1 MTRTTTKAIR
11 PGRYIA
17 LIALAAAIFGLMSY
31 LLFPLSIAAQTP
43 VPSTLQGDYT
53 IGINKDDVPKDL
65 AGGPSLI
72 GQWRVSFAA
81 DGSYHMDRLDVGT
94 LVTGTFT
101 VQGNQITITDTGGL
115 MSCSNADAATGDQ
128 GDVSTGTYEF
138 TQSEKRL
145 SLTPKDDGCASRKL
159 ILGTRELV
167 QYVECLTP
175 ASSEVPGATPV
186 AGTPE
191 ATLGLLQPAAQS
203 TPESQQPRGAPP
215 SGAGAGNLDK
225 AIDNVLDQ
233 MTACWATG
241 DPSRFL
247 PLLSKDY
254 EAALRGQFPSE
265 EEFTNNFQAAMQSP
279 IVFTRVGEVT
289 SVDAT
294 HATANV
300 RTENGE
306 ATTAR
311 FGFILE
317 DGAWKWAGPV

>member
-1 MTRTTTKAIR
+1 MRVTRL
-11 PGRYIA
+11 GRQFA
-17 LIALAAAIFGLMSY
+17 PIALAATIFGLMSY
-31 LLFPLSIAAQTP
+31 LLFPLSITAQTP
-43 VPSTLQGDYT
+43 VASTLHGDYT

-65 AGGPSLI
+65 ANGPSLI
-72 GQWRVSFAA
+72 GQWRISFKA
-81 DGSYHMDRLDVGT
+81 DGTYQMDRLDVGV

-101 VQGNQITITDTGGL
+101 VESKQVTITDTGGL
-115 MSCSNADAATGDQ
+115 MSCSNVDAATGDQ

-167 QYVECLTP
+167 QYVDCLTP

-191 ATLGLLQPAAQS
+191 PTLGLLQPAAQA
-203 TPESQQPRGAPP
+203 TPESQQPRGQPP
-215 SGAGAGNLDK
+215 TGTGNLDK

-254 EAALRGQFPSE
+254 AAALRGQFPSE

-289 SVDAT
+289 SIDAT

-300 RTENGE
+300 RTENGQ

>member
-1 MTRTTTKAIR
+1 MRVTRL
-11 PGRYIA
+11 GRHIA
-17 LIALAAAIFGLMSY
+17 PIALAAAIFGLLSY
-31 LLFPLSIAAQTP
+31 LLFPLGIAAQTP
-43 VPSTLQGDYT
+43 LASSLQGDYT

-72 GQWRVSFAA
+72 GQWRISFKA
-81 DGSYHMDRLDVGT
+81 DGTYQMDRLDVGT

-101 VQGNQITITDTGGL
+101 VKGNEVTITDTGGL
-115 MSCSNADAATGDQ
+115 MSCANADAATGDQ
-128 GDVSTGTYEF
+128 GDVSAGTYKF

-175 ASSEVPGATPV
+175 VSSEVPGATPV

-191 ATLGLLQPAAQS
+191 PTLGLLQPAAQS

-215 SGAGAGNLDK
+215 SGTGNLDT
-225 AIDNVLDQ
+225 AIDNLLDQ

-279 IVFTRVGEVT
+279 IVFERVGEVT
-289 SVDAT
+289 SIDAT
-294 HATANV
+294 HVTANV
-300 RTENGE
+300 KTENGE